1 MLSLNHQGRL
11 AALLL
16 TSAVATAFTLPS
28 FADSYE
34 PEALKS
40 GRVDPSLHLQ
50 QGSDQL
56 VAQQINDVIYKASG
70 FGNTFMVV
78 TDEGNVI
85 IDTSL
90 PAMAPKHKQLLT
102 AISDDPVHSII
113 ITHGHGDHTGGV
125 ALW

>member
-1 MLSLNHQGRL
+1 MLSLNHQSRL

-50 QGSDQL
+50 QGSDHIILGHFLARRSWTARANAFRTSSVVCQL
-56 VAQQINDVIYKASG
+56 MQAS
-70 FGNTFMVV
+70 V
-78 TDEGNVI
+78 TDC
-85 IDTSL
+85 
-90 PAMAPKHKQLLT
+90 P
-102 AISDDPVHSII
+102 
-113 ITHGHGDHTGGV
+113 
-125 ALW
+125 

>member
-16 TSAVATAFTLPS
+16 ISAVAIPFALPS

-50 QGSDQL
+50 QGSNQQ
-56 VAQQINDVIYKASG
+56 VAQKNQ
-70 FGNTFMVV
+70 
-78 TDEGNVI
+78 
-85 IDTSL
+85 
-90 PAMAPKHKQLLT
+90 
-102 AISDDPVHSII
+102 
-113 ITHGHGDHTGGV
+113 
-125 ALW
+125 